1 MQHRQALNSSQR
13 PTRRRDRERSEEG
26 EKAEKRAN
34 YCEHCTAYIRRAGWT
49 GWRERGYER
58 ASAERDAACGKRALA
73 AEGGRGR
80 AGTTTSTLKKAKE
93 ERNPAS
99 STLLLLQ
106 SESGG
111 EQGELPPN
119 LLGSVNNRSKTPI
132 SANLPNLV
140 KIRCEIVK

>member
-1 MQHRQALNSSQR
+1 MSGRA
-13 PTRRRDRERSEEG
+13 PSEM
-26 EKAEKRAN
+26 R
-34 YCEHCTAYIRRAGWT
+34 HAG
-49 GWRERGYER
+49 
-58 ASAERDAACGKRALA
+58 CGKRALA
-73 AEGGRGR
+73 AEGGRGRAR

>member
-1 MQHRQALNSSQR
+1 MGCNWATQAGVELFSKTDKKER
-13 PTRRRDRERSEEG
+13 PREERRGRKSREEG
-26 EKAEKRAN
+26 
-34 YCEHCTAYIRRAGWT
+34 EHCTAYTRRAGWT

-58 ASAERDAACGKRALA
+58 ASAERDAACGLREEGAGR
-73 AEGGRGR
+73 GGRARAR
-80 AGTTTSTLKKAKE
+80 AGTTTSTLKKAIE

-119 LLGSVNNRSKTPI
+119 LLGSVNK
-132 SANLPNLV
+132 
-140 KIRCEIVK
+140 